1 MLVAMWRDERTWPLC
16 GTPDAGIAVRREHSA
31 YTRTFLSF
39 LLLILTGLTA
49 CSALKSQSP
58 EQRYFE
64 TRDSFIRKLENA
76 TKPVEVSPDLGE
88 LEKQLRTIVG
98 PVRIEGFPGQGR
110 IDLPT
115 LQSEFAPGQVDGL
128 RFDSRSESLFVT
140 TEQLLRHYL
149 SERPELPQSLE
160 AISKSGDF
168 YRRVF
173 HWDAGVVYYAD
184 VPVKSRAGQ
193 AFVHVFLGVSAQDIA
208 PFIPNEIF
216 VFVSTGK
223 QIRLANAPATVEISD
238 IPQCRRE
245 WGTFNRKASD
255 ALAMYR
261 SSHLKNRK
269 AIEDHFRYEAQGFE
283 AYQRC
288 FGREAKSQPFFAALE
303 VQAQSI
309 VDRMLKH

>member
-1 MLVAMWRDERTWPLC
+1 M
-16 GTPDAGIAVRREHSA
+16 AVRRGHPA
-31 YTRTFLSF
+31 HTITFLSV

-49 CSALKSQSP
+49 CSALKPQSP
-58 EQRYFE
+58 ENRYFE

-76 TKPVEVSPDLGE
+76 TKPVETSPDLAE

-115 LQSEFAPGQVDGL
+115 LQSDFAHDQVDGL
-128 RFDSRSESLFVT
+128 RFDSDRETLFVT
-140 TEQLLRHYL
+140 TGNLLRHYL
-149 SERPELPQSLE
+149 SERPELPQSIE
-160 AISKSGDF
+160 AISKNGDF

-173 HWDAGVVYYAD
+173 HWDAGVAYYAD

-193 AFVHVFLGVSAQDIA
+193 AFVHAFLGVSAQDIA

-223 QIRLANAPATVEISD
+223 QLRLVNAPATVEISD
-238 IPQCRRE
+238 IPQCRGVWE
-245 WGTFNRKASD
+245 KINQKSSE
-255 ALAMYR
+255 ALAIYR
-261 SSHLKNRK
+261 ASQLKNKK
-269 AIEDHFRYEAQGFE
+269 AIEDHFRLETEGFE

-288 FGREAKSQPFFAALE
+288 FSREAKNQPFFTALIK
-303 VQAQSI
+303 QAQSI
-309 VDRMLKH
+309 VDRLLKH